1 MAPHSAERKPMAGLL
16 LMGTDTGC
24 LQQGFGSSPGHGPE
38 CKRGEAQA
46 GGLAGWVLKA
56 KQVLITVLH
65 PQVV

>member
-16 LMGTDTGC
+16 LMRTDTGC

-38 CKRGEAQA
+38 CKRREAQA